1 MVRRE
6 RLINKLRELG
16 FRFKRDAWR
25 VQFWQKGQLRPVIP
39 KRDFLDEETVA
50 QILRQCGVAQQDIMA
65 FLRESR
71 N

>member
-25 VQFWQKGQLRPVIP
+25 VQLWQRGMLRPQIP
-39 KRDFLDEETVA
+39 KRDLLDQETVSH
-50 QILRQCGVAQQDIMA
+50 ILRQCGCQNDEIMA
-65 FLRESR
+65 FF
-71 N
+71 